1 VSINVQVK
9 KMRAIVVG
17 SGAGGATIARE
28 LSLNGMEVIILE
40 AGGDFK
46 PFTRRLSWSEPLR
59 KIGLMGNEKTITR
72 LFPYLE
78 TTRSSKELVLVRG
91 RGTGG
96 STVLSC
102 GNMVRADQ
110 GIKEIGLDLENE
122 FKELEDLIGVKE
134 FPYERWRPLTQEMY
148 KSAEKMGLN
157 PHATPKAMDAV
168 KCISCGLC
176 ELGCANDS
184 RWDSRRFLE
193 DALKHGAILKTKSPV
208 KKLLLEKGKVKGVE
222 IRSGISSQ
230 KLTAD
235 LVVLSAGGIGT
246 AQILKASG
254 LPAKD
259 NLWVDIVIT
268 LGGISSGAKMIKEP
282 PMAWYSQQKDYIISP
297 YVDILS
303 HWFHKPWKNV
313 SLNDRVGMMVK
324 LADLEEGSVFEDG
337 KVKKEISSD
346 DKQKM
351 NAAIAQVQKIM
362 ENSGVSGPY
371 VQGMYN
377 GGHLGGTVPLEKVD
391 VTEMRPN
398 YLPEGLWVGDLSLA
412 PRSQGMPT
420 ILLAAALGLK
430 VARKILEN
438 NSP

>member
-1 VSINVQVK
+1 
-9 KMRAIVVG
+9 MRAIVVG
-17 SGAGGATIARE
+17 SGAGGATVARE
-28 LSLNGMEVIILE
+28 LSQNGMEVIILE
-40 AGGDFK
+40 SGGDFK

-59 KIGLMGNEKTITR
+59 KIGLMGNEKTITK

-78 TTRSSKELVLVRG
+78 TSRSSKELVLVRG

-102 GNMVRADQ
+102 GNMVRTDQ
-110 GIKEIGLDLENE
+110 GLEEIGLDLESE
-122 FKELEDLIGVKE
+122 FKELEDLINVKE
-134 FPYERWRPLTQEMY
+134 FPYKRWRPLTQEMF

-157 PHATPKAMDAV
+157 PQATPKAMDTA
-168 KCISCGLC
+168 KCVSCGLC
-176 ELGCANDS
+176 ELGCSSNS

-193 DALKHGAILKTKSPV
+193 DALKHGTILKTKSPV

-222 IRSGISSQ
+222 IKSGISS
-230 KLTAD
+230 KELKAD
-235 LVVLSAGGIGT
+235 LVVLAAGGIGT

-259 NLWVDIVIT
+259 NLWADIVIT

-313 SLNDRVGMMVK
+313 SINDRVGMMVK

-337 KVKKEISSD
+337 KVQKEISSD

-371 VQGMYN
+371 IQGMYN
-377 GGHLGGTVPLEKVD
+377 GGHLGGTVPLEKAD
-391 VTEMRPN
+391 VGAMKPH

-438 NSP
+438 NAP

>member
-1 VSINVQVK
+1 
-9 KMRAIVVG
+9 
-17 SGAGGATIARE
+17 
-28 LSLNGMEVIILE
+28 
-40 AGGDFK
+40 
-46 PFTRRLSWSEPLR
+46 
-59 KIGLMGNEKTITR
+59 
-72 LFPYLE
+72 
-78 TTRSSKELVLVRG
+78 
-91 RGTGG
+91 
-96 STVLSC
+96 
-102 GNMVRADQ
+102 
-110 GIKEIGLDLENE
+110 
-122 FKELEDLIGVKE
+122 
-134 FPYERWRPLTQEMY
+134 
-148 KSAEKMGLN
+148 
-157 PHATPKAMDAV
+157 
-168 KCISCGLC
+168 
-176 ELGCANDS
+176 
-184 RWDSRRFLE
+184 
-193 DALKHGAILKTKSPV
+193 
-208 KKLLLEKGKVKGVE
+208 VE
-222 IRSGISSQ
+222 IKSGISSQ
-230 KLTAD
+230 KLKAD

-268 LGGISSGAKMIKEP
+268 LGGIFSGAKMIKEP

-337 KVKKEISSD
+337 KVQKEISYD

-377 GGHLGGTVPLEKVD
+377 GGHLGGTVPLKKSD
-391 VTEMRPN
+391 VGEMIPN

-438 NSP
+438 NAP

>member
-1 VSINVQVK
+1 
-9 KMRAIVVG
+9 MRAIVVG

-28 LSLNGMEVIILE
+28 LSRNGMEVIILE

-110 GIKEIGLDLENE
+110 GIKEIGLDLESE

-134 FPYERWRPLTQEMY
+134 FPYQRWRPLTQKMF

-157 PHATPKAMDAV
+157 PHATPKAMDTA
-168 KCISCGLC
+168 KCVSCGLC
-176 ELGCANDS
+176 ELGCASDS

-230 KLTAD
+230 KLKAD

-268 LGGISSGAKMIKEP
+268 LGGIFSGAKMIKEP

-337 KVKKEISSD
+337 KVQKEISYD

-377 GGHLGGTVPLEKVD
+377 GGHLGGTVPLKKSD
-391 VTEMRPN
+391 VGEMIPN

-438 NSP
+438 NAP

>member
-1 VSINVQVK
+1 
-9 KMRAIVVG
+9 MRAIVVG

-28 LSLNGMEVIILE
+28 LSRNGMEVIILE

-110 GIKEIGLDLENE
+110 GIKEIGLDLESE

-134 FPYERWRPLTQEMY
+134 FPYQRWRPLTQKMF

-157 PHATPKAMDAV
+157 PHATPKAMDAA
-168 KCISCGLC
+168 KCVSCGLC
-176 ELGCANDS
+176 ELGCASDS

-208 KKLLLEKGKVKGVE
+208 KKLLLVKGKVKGVE

-230 KLTAD
+230 KLKAD

-268 LGGISSGAKMIKEP
+268 LGGIFSGAKMIKEP

-337 KVKKEISSD
+337 KVQKEISYD

-377 GGHLGGTVPLEKVD
+377 GGHLGGTVPLKKSD
-391 VTEMRPN
+391 VGEMIPN

-438 NSP
+438 NAP

>member
-1 VSINVQVK
+1 
-9 KMRAIVVG
+9 MRAIVVG

-28 LSLNGMEVIILE
+28 LSRNGMEVIILE

-110 GIKEIGLDLENE
+110 GIKEIGLDLESE

-134 FPYERWRPLTQEMY
+134 FPYQRWRPLTQKMF

-157 PHATPKAMDAV
+157 PHATPKAMDTA
-168 KCISCGLC
+168 KCVSCGLC
-176 ELGCANDS
+176 ELGCASDS

-208 KKLLLEKGKVKGVE
+208 KKLLLVKGKVKGVE

-230 KLTAD
+230 KLKAD

-268 LGGISSGAKMIKEP
+268 LGGIFSGAKMIKEP

-337 KVKKEISSD
+337 KVQKEISYD

-377 GGHLGGTVPLEKVD
+377 GGHLGGTVPLKKSD
-391 VTEMRPN
+391 VGEMIPN

-438 NSP
+438 NAP